1 MMKKYFIAALLLIV
15 FLAAFLPLASSNPD
29 GLTTVTSSL
38 GIQSKPVWQGLMNGY
53 SIPVLGNDYLSTLL
67 AGTLGMI
74 LVFVITL
81 ILGTMITKH
90 SQPKN
95 WKT

>member
-1 MMKKYFIAALLLIV
+1 
-15 FLAAFLPLASSNPD
+15 
-29 GLTTVTSSL
+29 
-38 GIQSKPVWQGLMNGY
+38 MNGY
-53 SIPVLGNDYLSTLL
+53 SIPVLDNDYLSTLL

-74 LVFVITL
+74 FVFVITL

-90 SQPKN
+90 NQTKN